1 MSTLPIEA
9 IAYILAALGLVVVV
23 LTRVRLRK
31 PNAAGQAQVPSLILN
46 GHTLFGLLG
55 LGLWTTYLLA
65 PEDTTAG
72 SPAVGIAG
80 LACLWVVVVCGLLIL
95 LRWLPIRG
103 RHAAVRA
110 EDSWSDGPGLS
121 ILAHVGMF
129 VGVAIDSVA
138 YALGSI

>member
-1 MSTLPIEA
+1 MSIEV

-31 PNAAGQAQVPSLILN
+31 KNAAGQAQVPSLILN
-46 GHTLFGLLG
+46 GHTLFGILG
-55 LGLWTTYLLA
+55 LAAWTTYLVA

-80 LACLWVVVVCGLLIL
+80 LSCLWIVVVCGLLIL

-103 RHAAVRA
+103 RHAAVRP

-121 ILAHVGMF
+121 VLAHVGMF
-129 VGVAIDSVA
+129 VGVAIDSIA
-138 YALGSI
+138 YALGTI